1 MVNFLVECSYCKD
14 SGLFSVVYLL
24 RQIMQVIFMI
34 IPIILIVLVLI
45 DLAKNVIASKEEDMN
60 KNRSLAIKRII
71 FAVVIFLVPTIVNIF
86 MRVMYSIV
94 DNGSEASFLECWNN
108 ANDVKKVNQCNSDAI
123 ANEIAADI
131 EKERQSNE
139 KKGLYDA
146 EVKKQ
151 NESREK
157 GLGKKTEENDNN
169 SGDYSG
175 NSGGSSNINLPSTIN
190 NYTVYTGDSRANLMC
205 YHTGLAPLGGGSNN
219 GNEKCI
225 VAPGKAYTW
234 FDDDGMKALRKE
246 LESHKNANIVMASWG
261 TNDLSPNIFPSNSDR
276 TYSGTYYSE
285 KYAADYKKLANEYPN
300 AKIIVVSVTYFN
312 ESKKDTIKYKLTN
325 DLVDNFNI
333 KMKSHISGVSN
344 IVYCDINSVLG
355 NNYSYVGLDG
365 IHYYTKED
373 NQKILDEIRKCI

>member
-1 MVNFLVECSYCKD
+1 MINFLVECSYCND
-14 SGLFSVVYLL
+14 SGVFSVVYLL
-24 RQIMQVIFMI
+24 RQIMQVVFIL

-45 DLAKNVIASKEEDMN
+45 DLAKNVIAGKEDDMN
-60 KNRSLAIKRII
+60 KNRSVSIKRII
-71 FAVVIFLVPTIVNIF
+71 FAVFIFLIPTIVNLF
-86 MRVMYSIV
+86 MRVMYDMI
-94 DNGSEASFLECWNN
+94 DAGSESSFLECWNN
-108 ANDVKKVNQCNSDAI
+108 ATDVKKVNQCNSDAI

-131 EKERQSNE
+131 EKERISNE
-139 KKGLYDA
+139 KKGLYDEA
-146 EVKKQ
+146 IKKQ
-151 NESREK
+151 NEGRDK
-157 GLGKKTEENDNN
+157 GLGKKIEDNN
-169 SGDYSG
+169 SNDSSNNN
-175 NSGGSSNINLPSTIN
+175 NSGGSSNTNLPSTID

-219 GNEKCI
+219 GKEKCI

-285 KYAADYKKLANEYPN
+285 KYAIDYKKLANDYPN
-300 AKIIVVSVTYFN
+300 AKFIVVSVTYFDEN
-312 ESKKDTIKYKLTN
+312 KSDTKKYRLTN
-325 DLVDNFNI
+325 DLADNFNI
-333 KMKSHISGVSN
+333 KMKSHVSGVSN

-355 NNYSYVGLDG
+355 NNYKYAFFDG